1 MDLWRHHKIKGYES
15 SNSIFKKCKKN
26 IHYRIRKE
34 DFFDA
39 FQDVAE
45 IVYVK
50 NMNSAVQISYL
61 NAKKDNQHASI
72 ILSPAAASFDQYK
85 NFETRGNA
93 FKRIV
98 SNL

>member
-1 MDLWRHHKIKGYES
+1 MKVAIPYLNNVKKILIIGLE
-15 SNSIFKKCKKN
+15 KK
-26 IHYRIRKE
+26 I
-34 DFFDA
+34 FFDA
-39 FQDVAE
+39 FQNFVE

-50 NMNSAVQISYL
+50 NMSSAVKISYL

-93 FKRIV
+93 FRRIV

>member
-1 MDLWRHHKIKGYES
+1 MSDIIVQKFGGTSVGSDE
-15 SNSIFKKCKKN
+15 
-26 IHYRIRKE
+26 RI
-34 DFFDA
+34 
-39 FQDVAE
+39 
-45 IVYVK
+45 
-50 NMNSAVQISYL
+50 SAVAQIIK

>member
-1 MDLWRHHKIKGYES
+1 
-15 SNSIFKKCKKN
+15 
-26 IHYRIRKE
+26 
-34 DFFDA
+34 
-39 FQDVAE
+39 
-45 IVYVK
+45 
-50 NMNSAVQISYL
+50 MNSAVQISYL